1 MKDQQFLIESSKD
14 SSRLLSKNS
23 CKILL
28 NEEKIR
34 KRINKTLPKLI
45 DNLKKE
51 TSQYNNDAIQM
62 GKRTLFINGEDFS
75 KKYYSLNQNNLK
87 YQVEEVNPHHGLVQ
101 DKYLNRKQWHRQGN
115 HQGVHININHQSK

>member
-1 MKDQQFLIESSKD
+1 MYEELQELLKDQQFLIESSKD

-62 GKRTLFINGEDFS
+62 GKRTLFINGEDFF
-75 KKYYSLNQNNLK
+75 
-87 YQVEEVNPHHGLVQ
+87 
-101 DKYLNRKQWHRQGN
+101 
-115 HQGVHININHQSK
+115 